1 MDLGAL
7 YQEVIL
13 EHNRSPRNYG
23 PLDSATGRAEGHNPM
38 CGDEVTVWVEM
49 EGERVQ
55 NVSFEGR
62 GCAISKASASMMTQA
77 VKGKS
82 RAEAEALFDQFH
94 ALVTGRGATPDASLG
109 KLKVFSGVARF
120 PTRVKCASLA
130 WHAMREAIGLGTRD
144 SGHETSDSGRETR
157 DARNS

>member
-13 EHNRSPRNYG
+13 EHNRSPRNFG
-23 PLDSATGRAEGHNPM
+23 PLDRPTGKAEGRNPL

-49 EGERVQ
+49 NGDTVAEA
-55 NVSFEGR
+55 SFVGT

-82 RAEAEALFDQFH
+82 RAEAETLFAHFH
-94 ALVTGRGATPDASLG
+94 ALVTGQSATPDAALG
-109 KLKVFSGVARF
+109 KLKVFAGVARF

-130 WHAMREAIGLGTRD
+130 WHAMREAIG
-144 SGHETSDSGRETR
+144 
-157 DARNS
+157 